1 MESNERKKR
10 NMMVQKLNEPRA
22 PSQHMSMEVMN
33 VHHRNRQVHREYN
46 SGSPA
51 RSSTMK
57 K

>member
-10 NMMVQKLNEPRA
+10 NQMIAKLNEPRA

-33 VHHRNRQVHREYN
+33 VHHRNRQVHREYVG
-46 SGSPA
+46 SSPA
-51 RSSTMK
+51 RSTTMK